1 MNNPYSAP
9 NAELSE
15 LSDDDT
21 YAPKIFSLNGR
32 IGRLR
37 YLGYLWALGIPFG
50 IIFGVIAAVLIP
62 ALGPRSGAR
71 VGTGFSLMMFVIYVP
86 MIAIGL
92 IMARRRLHDL
102 DHSGWFAVLAF
113 VPLVNILFYVYVI
126 FFPGTK
132 GQNNFGLKPKEN
144 PALLWLVAVLMPLCF
159 VGVLAAIAIPAY
171 QQYTIRAKALHAQQ
185 LQQQQI
191 PQDQPAPA
199 PDH

>member
-1 MNNPYSAP
+1 LNNPYSAP

-21 YAPKIFSLNGR
+21 YEPKIFSLNGR

-37 YLGYLWALGIPFG
+37 YLGYSWALGIPVG
-50 IIFGVIAAVLIP
+50 IIFGIIAAVLMP

-71 VGTGFSLMMFVIYVP
+71 GSAGFSLMMFVVYVP
-86 MIAIGL
+86 VIVIGL
-92 IMARRRLHDL
+92 ILARRRLHDL

-113 VPLVNILFYVYVI
+113 VPLANILFYVYVI

-144 PALLWLVAVLMPLCF
+144 PAPLWLVALVMPLFF
-159 VGVLAAIAIPAY
+159 VGVLAAVAIPAY
-171 QQYTIRAKALHAQQ
+171 QQYTIRAKALRAQQ
-185 LQQQQI
+185 LQQQQA
-191 PQDQPAPA
+191 PQDQQAPV